1 MHSTEL
7 HFPSLSSLSIA
18 GNNLSTFYATTA
30 GSIDLVFPTIK
41 TLIMDSNMF
50 MSLGPLCKAMIP
62 LVPNLTN
69 FSLQHNQISAIN
81 HPGSTSEEPFP
92 CYPSITSLNLSHN
105 AITTPATLS
114 FLSQLLPNLTS
125 LRVSGNPFFTP
136 TPGNVSRTEEAS
148 FMLTLARLP
157 TLKTLNYSVITDK
170 DRMEGELYY
179 LSVAEKELRTAY
191 GETGS
196 MASDD
201 FRRIQRDWGRY
212 AELCGK
218 YEREHVVDKLGAQT
232 QKSVPVNFSRQ
243 YAKQAKK
250 YLPGSLGAQLV
261 TITFHFHSEIATN
274 TTTTTTTT
282 INNKDDDENRTV
294 VLTIPRTL
302 DVYRV
307 KGLLMRK
314 VGREW
319 GLRPLGFSFD
329 LVHKHD
335 EEGGGE
341 EIPDSTR
348 RVGDW
353 LAEELAEFVIRV
365 KPKKEKHDEAG
376 MESTDLEGLIEMA
389 V

>member
-1 MHSTEL
+1 
-7 HFPSLSSLSIA
+7 
-18 GNNLSTFYATTA
+18 LSTFYSTTA

-50 MSLGPLCKAMIP
+50 KSLGPLCKVMIP
-62 LVPNLTN
+62 LVPNLTTL
-69 FSLQHNQISAIN
+69 SLQHNQISAIN
-81 HPGSTSEEPFP
+81 PPESISEEPFP

-105 AITTPATLS
+105 AITTPAILS

-136 TPGNVSRTEEAS
+136 TPGNASRTEEAS

-179 LSVAEKELRTAY
+179 LSVAEKELQTACR
-191 GETGS
+191 ETGS

-218 YEREHVVDKLGAQT
+218 YEREHVVDKLAAQT
-232 QKSVPVNFSRQ
+232 KESVPMDFSRQ
-243 YAKQAKK
+243 RAKQAKK
-250 YLPGSLGAQLV
+250 YLPGSLGARLV
-261 TITFHFHSEIATN
+261 TITFHFHPEI
-274 TTTTTTTT
+274 TTTTTT
-282 INNKDDDENRTV
+282 IINNNDDGNRTV

-307 KGLLMRK
+307 KGILMRK

-319 GLRPLGFSFD
+319 GLKPLGFSFD

-335 EEGGGE
+335 EEGDGE

-348 RVGDW
+348 KVGDW
-353 LAEELAEFVIRV
+353 LAEELGEFAVRV

-376 MESTDLEGLIEMA
+376 MERTDLEGLMEMA